1 MPFSERVRNCFH
13 DLNRDRLLPLKSGP
27 PRRRKQMKVRNQ
39 DQIEKMRIA
48 IGSAAIVAVVA
59 LTSAAAALLGL
70 AQMA

>member
-1 MPFSERVRNCFH
+1 
-13 DLNRDRLLPLKSGP
+13 
-27 PRRRKQMKVRNQ
+27 MKIRTQ

-59 LTSAAAALLGL
+59 LTSAAATVLGL